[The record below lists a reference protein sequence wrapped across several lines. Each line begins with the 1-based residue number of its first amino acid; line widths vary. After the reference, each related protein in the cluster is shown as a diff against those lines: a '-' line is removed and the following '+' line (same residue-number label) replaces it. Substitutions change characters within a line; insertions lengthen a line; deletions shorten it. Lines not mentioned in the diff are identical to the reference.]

1 MALKMQRSSG
11 NVFADLGFGT
21 EESEHL
27 RIRSD
32 LMIAVRK
39 VIAARKLTQVQAA
52 KLFGVSQPRI
62 SNLVRGR
69 IELFSIDTLVDML
82 AAAGVSVKLTVG
94 RRSQVA

>member
-11 NVFADLGFGT
+11 NVFADLGFGP
-21 EESEHL
+21 EEAEHL

-32 LMIAVRK
+32 LMVAVRK
-39 VIAARKLTQVQAA
+39 VIASRKLTQSQAA
-52 KLFGVSQPRI
+52 KLFGVTQPRI

-69 IELFSIDTLVDML
+69 IDLFSIDTLVDML